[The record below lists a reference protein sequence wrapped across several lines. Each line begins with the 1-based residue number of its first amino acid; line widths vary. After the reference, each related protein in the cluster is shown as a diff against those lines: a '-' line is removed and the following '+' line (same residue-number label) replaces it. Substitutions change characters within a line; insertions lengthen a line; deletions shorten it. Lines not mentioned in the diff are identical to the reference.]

1 MDFIKCKSR
10 EKSVSDDIADR
21 HIGFFPLR
29 ACKNFGQKSDPMFQN
44 RKVTWAH
51 TIFELRVTFLKV
63 GERLSSQAAKALGVS
78 PDPGKESLSAE
89 NDGDIKPW
97 LADSGLRLEP
107 QLLSQDADSVWAIRY
122 AVATKMDDGDKQQIE
137 SMQAVLDGKYQ
148 LILTFEADRQELN
161 IYNSEQDTGG
171 RNSVLLSS
179 VQEIEGQQFSVQID
193 LVARRRCIA
202 FQTAQ

>member
-1 MDFIKCKSR
+1 MAQPPSMPNDSR
-10 EKSVSDDIADR
+10 GGKRIQGKELATAAIDEEKSE
-21 HIGFFPLR
+21 F
-29 ACKNFGQKSDPMFQN
+29 
-44 RKVTWAH
+44 
-51 TIFELRVTFLKV
+51 V
-63 GERLSSQAAKALGVS
+63 G
-78 PDPGKESLSAE
+78 
-89 NDGDIKPW
+89 
-97 LADSGLRLEP
+97 
-107 QLLSQDADSVWAIRY
+107 
-122 AVATKMDDGDKQQIE
+122 VATKMDDGDKQQIE

>member
-1 MDFIKCKSR
+1 MAQRPSVPNDSR
-10 EKSVSDDIADR
+10 GGKRIQGKELATAAIDEEKSE
-21 HIGFFPLR
+21 F
-29 ACKNFGQKSDPMFQN
+29 
-44 RKVTWAH
+44 
-51 TIFELRVTFLKV
+51 V
-63 GERLSSQAAKALGVS
+63 G
-78 PDPGKESLSAE
+78 
-89 NDGDIKPW
+89 
-97 LADSGLRLEP
+97 
-107 QLLSQDADSVWAIRY
+107 
-122 AVATKMDDGDKQQIE
+122 VATKMDDGDKQQIE

>member
-1 MDFIKCKSR
+1 MAQRPSVPNDSR
-10 EKSVSDDIADR
+10 GGKRIQGKELATAAIDEEKSE
-21 HIGFFPLR
+21 F
-29 ACKNFGQKSDPMFQN
+29 
-44 RKVTWAH
+44 
-51 TIFELRVTFLKV
+51 V
-63 GERLSSQAAKALGVS
+63 G
-78 PDPGKESLSAE
+78 
-89 NDGDIKPW
+89 
-97 LADSGLRLEP
+97 
-107 QLLSQDADSVWAIRY
+107 
-122 AVATKMDDGDKQQIE
+122 VATKMDDGDKQQIE

-161 IYNSEQDTGG
+161 SEQDTGTMQLNGG

>member
-1 MDFIKCKSR
+1 MT
-10 EKSVSDDIADR
+10 A
-21 HIGFFPLR
+21 
-29 ACKNFGQKSDPMFQN
+29 
-44 RKVTWAH
+44 
-51 TIFELRVTFLKV
+51 
-63 GERLSSQAAKALGVS
+63 LSSLGS
-78 PDPGKESLSAE
+78 TTADYGS
-89 NDGDIKPW
+89 GD
-97 LADSGLRLEP
+97 P

-179 VQEIEGQQFSVQID
+179 VQEIEGHQFSVQID

>member
-1 MDFIKCKSR
+1 LAQPPSMPNDSR
-10 EKSVSDDIADR
+10 GGKRIQGKELATAAIDEEKSE
-21 HIGFFPLR
+21 F
-29 ACKNFGQKSDPMFQN
+29 
-44 RKVTWAH
+44 
-51 TIFELRVTFLKV
+51 V
-63 GERLSSQAAKALGVS
+63 G
-78 PDPGKESLSAE
+78 
-89 NDGDIKPW
+89 
-97 LADSGLRLEP
+97 
-107 QLLSQDADSVWAIRY
+107 
-122 AVATKMDDGDKQQIE
+122 VATKMDDGDKQQIE

-161 IYNSEQDTGG
+161 IYNSEQDTGTMQLNGG